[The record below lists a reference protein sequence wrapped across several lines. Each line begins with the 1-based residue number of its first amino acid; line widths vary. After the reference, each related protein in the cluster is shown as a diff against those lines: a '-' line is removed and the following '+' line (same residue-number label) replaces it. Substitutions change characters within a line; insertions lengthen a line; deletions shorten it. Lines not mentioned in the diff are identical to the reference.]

1 MRKRVSFI
9 ILILVFAAGLSLLLY
24 PTISDY
30 INSRHQSRAIT
41 DYASSVSELDDA
53 TSEQIW
59 NSAQEYNTELNR
71 LKTGLSLPES
81 KLEEYYS
88 QLNIA
93 DDGIMGYID
102 IPSIQCT
109 LPIYHGTEE
118 AVLQVG
124 VGHVEGSSLPVGGE
138 SSHSVISGHRG
149 LPSSKLFSKLD
160 RLKKGDRFTLHVL
173 NRVLTYE
180 VDQILTVLPDEI
192 NSLTICDGEDLCTLV
207 TCTPYGINS
216 HRLLVRGHRVANQS
230 EEGVAVT
237 ADAVQIEPLLVA
249 LFMAAPLML
258 ILLVILIISIRK
270 EGSRR

>member
-24 PTISDY
+24 PTVSDY
-30 INSRHQSRAIT
+30 INSRNQSRAIT
-41 DYASSVSELDDA
+41 DYASSVSELGDA

-59 NSAQEYNTELNR
+59 NSAQEYNAELNR

-138 SSHSVISGHRG
+138 SSHCVISGHRG

-207 TCTPYGINS
+207 TCTPYGVNS

-270 EGSRR
+270 KGSRR